1 LQFCP
6 GHIVRGIDF
15 SDDPLLQGRLFSY
28 VDTQLNRNMG
38 SPNFEQIPI
47 NRPRVPV
54 HNNNRDGAGQQMIPE
69 NIYAY
74 SENSL
79 NGGAP
84 FAANQTHGNGFF
96 TAPARKVDGNYVR
109 EVSPTFMDYWTQPR
123 LFWNSQSAAE
133 KQMIVNAARFEL
145 GNVKSKAVQQRAL
158 VQFNRIAN
166 ELANRVAV
174 ALGLPDLQPDTR
186 YYHNNKTQDVAVFEK
201 PLPSIATLNIG
212 ILATTGSNSSLTQAA
227 QIAATFK
234 AKGANPKVI
243 AESLTNGVDST
254 YLGADAVLFDGII
267 ITDGTKDLFTATS
280 TLFPA
285 GRPAQIVRDAYNYGK
300 PVGAIG
306 TGGKAG
312 FDSADVPTGDGV
324 YTIGGFSNSTYSNS
338 TSFVSDFENGLKK
351 FKFLNRFPIDGQ
363 S

>member
-1 LQFCP
+1 
-6 GHIVRGIDF
+6 VRGIDF

-28 VDTQLNRNMG
+28 VDTQINRNMG

-54 HNNNRDGAGQQMIPE
+54 HNNNRDGAGQQMIHE

-84 FAANQTHGNGFF
+84 FAANQTYGNGFF

-123 LFWNSQSAAE
+123 LFWNSLSPAE
-133 KQMIVNAARFEL
+133 KQMVVNAARFEL
-145 GNVKSKAVQQRAL
+145 SNVKSKAVQQRAL

-174 ALGLPDLQPDTR
+174 ALGQPALQPDTR
-186 YYHNNKTQDVAVFEK
+186 YYHNNKTQGVAVFEK

-212 ILATTGSNSSLTQAA
+212 ILATTGSNSTAGYNSTTGSNSSLTQAA
-227 QIAATFK
+227 EIAAAFK
-234 AKGANPKVI
+234 AKGANPTVI
-243 AESLTNGVDST
+243 AEYLADGVDKT
-254 YLGADAVLFDGII
+254 YLAADAVLFDGII
-267 ITDGTKDLFTATS
+267 VTDGTNGIFTATS

-300 PVGAIG
+300 PVGAVG

-312 FDSADVPTGDGV
+312 FDSAGVQTGKGV
-324 YTIGGFSNSTYSNS
+324 YTIDRFSNS
-338 TSFVSDFENGLKK
+338 TSFVTDFESGLKV
-351 FKFLNRFPIDGQ
+351 FKFLDRFPIDE
-363 S
+363 